1 MLHRGNER
9 PTVRR
14 APSILLGAALLA
26 ASTTI
31 PSRGAIS
38 PTVRTASK
46 AGHPTHPVWYHD
58 DVAVRVGA
66 RLVFAWN
73 ATGGSVQA
81 RTWNLTTSRWSA
93 AATTVSAT
101 KLNCRCTDST
111 GTNPNRHDVPTV
123 FSDPVGRVYAIYGGG
138 TASHTG
144 PQTGPFFRA
153 AATTGAPLTWGSE
166 QRLSIPGAMYDLE
179 VARDNLGVNHLIGQ
193 QGDNANGAGSLLY
206 LRVPPGTSSSP
217 ATPQPARVL
226 VNGGWDP
233 SACGWQTTPGCNIYV
248 IGRLVAGPADPA
260 QPTTPSPLFLTWG
273 WTEKNLSGTCG
284 DPAGYCDRGLYF
296 AKSLDG
302 GTHWVNADGT
312 ASIDVTTDQISYG
325 DPRFGVVGPTK
336 NVGLF
341 KAIAVTGHYP
351 GTPWIAYQP
360 RADMGAG
367 RVAVTRWNGSSWAA
381 PTVVDRSRAWNNH
394 LIFRAYTDGRLVL
407 WSDIAQTG
415 SHATELAQ
423 WTLASAWGS
432 WRFRRLSVGA
442 NWFLTGR
449 PAGALEVLVWRAPA
463 QSSGRSRVRFAL
475 LPEPS

>member
-1 MLHRGNER
+1 VPRA
-9 PTVRR
+9 PTV
-14 APSILLGAALLA
+14 LLAAALLA
-26 ASTTI
+26 ASAAITA
-31 PSRGAIS
+31 RGAIP
-38 PTVRTASK
+38 PTIRTASK

-66 RLVFAWN
+66 RLVLAWN
-73 ATGGSVQA
+73 ATGGSVRT
-81 RTWNLTTSRWSA
+81 RTWNLTKSRWST

-144 PQTGPFFRA
+144 PKTGPFFRA
-153 AATTGAPLTWGSE
+153 AATTGAPMTWGSE
-166 QRLSIPGAMYDLE
+166 QRLPIPGAMYDME

-193 QGDNANGAGSLLY
+193 QGDNASGAGSLLY
-206 LRVPPGTSSSP
+206 VRVSPGTSSSP
-217 ATPQPARVL
+217 ATPQPAQVL
-226 VNGGWDP
+226 VNGGWDQNACAWQP
-233 SACGWQTTPGCNIYV
+233 SPGCDIYV
-248 IGRLVAGPADPA
+248 IGRLVSGPADPA

-284 DPAGYCDRGLYF
+284 DPAGFCDHGLYF

-302 GTHWVNADGT
+302 GAHWANADAT
-312 ASIDVTTDQISYG
+312 ASIDVTTEQISYD
-325 DPRFGVVGPTK
+325 DPRFDVIGPAK

-341 KAIAVTGHYP
+341 KAVAATGHYP

-360 RADMGAG
+360 RADMAAG
-367 RVAVTRWNGSSWAA
+367 RVDVTRWNGSSWAA
-381 PTVVDRSRAWNNH
+381 PTVVDRSRPWNNH
-394 LIFRAYTDGRLVL
+394 LVFRTYADGRLAL

-415 SHATELAQ
+415 THARELAQ
-423 WTLASAWGS
+423 WTLASARGS
-432 WRFRRLSVGA
+432 WRSKRLFVGA

-449 PAGALEVLVWRAPA
+449 AVGALEVLVWRAPWT
-463 QSSGRSRVRFAL
+463 SGRSRVRFAL
-475 LPEPS
+475 LAEPS